1 MPDYHLMP
9 DRLDDDLLRYAMECS
24 GMNNP
29 DGAATVKAIYRFLLE
44 AAATNAE
51 VKAARQRAQSIQA
64 MADCMDMVKCE
75 LVQAGVVEED
85 VPPMF
90 LADAVLARMGRERNA
105 LYAVAA
111 LLQEAVNRLDDILQG
126 DDGQAWKEAERAL
139 PDLRFTLPARDA
151 ASPLNPQAVATIE
164 REYVAALPG
173 PGYLVQ
179 SALGIAARMCDNGLT
194 MKAREHLGHAGRLIE
209 YYRLGMDGWPD
220 VDDKETA

>member
-1 MPDYHLMP
+1 MPAYQLMP
-9 DRLDDDLLRYAMECS
+9 TRLDDDLLRYAMECS

-29 DGAATVKAIYRFLLE
+29 DGAATIKAIYSFLLE

-51 VKAARQRAQSIQA
+51 VKAERQRAQSTQA
-64 MADCMDMVKCE
+64 MADCMDMVKRE
-75 LVQAGVVEED
+75 LTEAGVVGED

-90 LADAVLARMGRERNA
+90 LADAVLGRMGRERNA

-111 LLQEAVNRLDDILQG
+111 LLQEAVYRLEDVMRG
-126 DDGQAWKEAERAL
+126 DDGQAWKEAEKVL

-151 ASPLNPQAVATIE
+151 AAPLDPRAVAEIE

-179 SALGIAARMCDNGLT
+179 SALGIAARMYAEGSTRSGDQ
-194 MKAREHLGHAGRLIE
+194 HLGHAARLIE
-209 YYRLGMDGWPD
+209 HYRLGMDGWPD
-220 VDDKETA
+220 TDDKETA

>member
-1 MPDYHLMP
+1 MPDYQLMP

-29 DGAATVKAIYRFLLE
+29 DGAATIKAIYRFLLE

-51 VKAARQRAQSIQA
+51 VKAARQLDQSTRA

-75 LVQAGVVEED
+75 LAQAGVVEED

-105 LYAVAA
+105 LYAVGA
-111 LLQEAVNRLDDILQG
+111 LLQEAVHRLEDVMRG
-126 DDGQAWKEAERAL
+126 DDGQAWKEAEKVL
-139 PDLRFTLPARDA
+139 PDLRFTLPAQDA
-151 ASPLNPQAVATIE
+151 TRPLDPRAVAEIE

-173 PGYLVQ
+173 PGYLVL
-179 SALGIAARMCDNGLT
+179 SALGIAARMYAGG
-194 MKAREHLGHAGRLIE
+194 APQSGEQHLGHAGRLIE
-209 YYRLGMDGWPD
+209 HYRIGMDGWPD
-220 VDDKETA
+220 ADEKETA